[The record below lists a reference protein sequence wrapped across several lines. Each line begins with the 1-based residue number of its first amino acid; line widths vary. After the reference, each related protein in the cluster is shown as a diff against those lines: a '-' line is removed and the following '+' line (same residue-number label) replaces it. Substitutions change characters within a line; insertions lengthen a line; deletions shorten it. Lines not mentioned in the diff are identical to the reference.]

1 MSPLFTTSISV
12 LFITYTPLFSDNCQI
27 VKKKTTHIFHKT
39 PRAFFK
45 TIYLHRVKTY
55 IRWLVFFPPH
65 EVQVAVFS
73 LSFLKI
79 SWWSTTRR
87 AVPRHSGCCK
97 HVLCEQ
103 TTVNKTISCVDS
115 LLRLNEQG
123 VRHGLLFLPHGTT
136 NACAGRKRDP
146 LPLMTTFTE
155 LVTRWKTCKTGVKEE
170 KGEVSDGHGGVK
182 KKTEWC
188 IAEWTNS
195 CGAVIHPERLLHVG
209 AQEHFATAEGARVE
223 VHMDAEGSTL
233 IAVPIKL
240 VRGDVGAACKHN

>member
-1 MSPLFTTSISV
+1 M
-12 LFITYTPLFSDNCQI
+12 
-27 VKKKTTHIFHKT
+27 
-39 PRAFFK
+39 AG
-45 TIYLHRVKTY
+45 
-55 IRWLVFFPPH
+55 FFPPH
-65 EVQVAVFS
+65 EVQAAVFS

-155 LVTRWKTCKTGVKEE
+155 LVTRWKTCKTRVKEE

-182 KKTEWC
+182 KKTEWY
-188 IAEWTNS
+188 ITEWTNS

-223 VHMDAEGSTL
+223 VHVDAEGSTL

-240 VRGDVGAACKHN
+240 VRGDVGAACEHN